1 MSLLKESCSLA
12 RTIYSHPYNRR
23 KPFFALYRLLRWQL
37 DKKLSSKGRVYTYW
51 GTRKI
56 TCYPDSHESMWL
68 VYNYYMDWDEFHFIK
83 RYVREASVVL
93 DVGAN
98 IGVYTLWISQYLG
111 NEGRL
116 IAFEPDPQNCRRCA
130 ENLEQN
136 NLEMVRLEQTA
147 LSNRSGKLELSIG
160 KDMENHLMPDDA
172 ATSPSIAVQG
182 TTLDEYCR
190 LHDIAR
196 IDFLKI
202 DVEGAE
208 SLVLQGA
215 ENALARSMIGVI
227 QLELTN
233 ALKRYGIDRADLV
246 ELLHKH
252 DYSLYTYSCIENQLH
267 AVQEPNET
275 PQNVY
280 AIHDI
285 DEVRSRLQRFN
296 NAAAP

>member
-1 MSLLKESCSLA
+1 MSLFKESYSLV

-37 DKKLSSKGRVYTYW
+37 HKKLSSRRRVYAYW
-51 GTRKI
+51 GTRKVS
-56 TCYPDSHESMWL
+56 CYPDSPESMWL

-83 RYVREASVVL
+83 RYVRQASVVL

-130 ENLEQN
+130 ENIEQN
-136 NLEMVRLEQTA
+136 SLEMVRLEQIA
-147 LSNRSGKLELSIG
+147 LSNRGGKLEFSVG
-160 KDMENHLMPDDA
+160 KDVENHLMPDDA
-172 ATSPSIAVQG
+172 VTGSSIAVEG
-182 TTLDEYCR
+182 TTLDEYCQ
-190 LHDIAR
+190 LQDIAR

-208 SLVLQGA
+208 LLVLQGA
-215 ENALARSMIGVI
+215 TNALARSMIGVI
-227 QLELTN
+227 QLELTD
-233 ALKRYGIDRADLV
+233 ALKRYGIERSDLV

-252 DYSLYTYSCIENQLH
+252 DYSLYTYSCVENRLH
-267 AVQEPNET
+267 AVQEDDET

-285 DEVRSRLQRFN
+285 DGVHSRLQAPQYS
-296 NAAAP
+296 AAL